1 MFQYAPGYRTE
12 PEGLSDEMRV
22 RREKL
27 YKLQDAG
34 RDPYQITGYTRTH
47 FSSQIH
53 DDYDALEEKNVS
65 VAGRIMAKRVQG
77 KAGFMD
83 LQDDRGRIQL
93 YVSVNELGPEGLAE
107 VKSWDVGDIVGA
119 EGFVFKT
126 RTGAVSVHV
135 QAIRL
140 LSKSLRP
147 LPRA

>member
-27 YKLQDAG
+27 FKLQDAG
-34 RDPYQITGYTRTH
+34 RDPYQITGFARTH
-47 FSSQIH
+47 FSRQIH
-53 DDYDALEEKNVS
+53 DDYEALEEKTVS

-93 YVSVNELGPEGLAE
+93 YVSVNELGPENLAE
-107 VKSWDVGDIVGA
+107 
-119 EGFVFKT
+119 
-126 RTGAVSVHV
+126 
-135 QAIRL
+135 L
-140 LSKSLRP
+140 
-147 LPRA
+147 